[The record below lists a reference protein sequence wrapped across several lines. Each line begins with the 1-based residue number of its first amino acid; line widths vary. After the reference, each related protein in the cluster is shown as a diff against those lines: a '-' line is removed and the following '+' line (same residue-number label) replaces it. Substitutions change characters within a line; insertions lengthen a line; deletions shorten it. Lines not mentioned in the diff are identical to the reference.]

1 MHKLK
6 FFILLSAFLFSAL
19 LSACTDYAQKIEDEY
34 GPAKEEGKDSG
45 KDPLSAY
52 MVDERDGHEYRTFLI
67 GEQIWMAEN
76 LNYDSQESFCYGD
89 IDQNCYEY
97 GRLYTYNAALKACP
111 AYWHLPTAEEIEVL
125 IKNVGGY
132 STAANALKSID
143 GWDDNGNGSDIVGFA
158 ALPAGMLGYEG
169 YYDGKGLTAGFWSS
183 TEGDNDTL
191 ANYLIM
197 RSDYEEAR
205 LNQGS
210 RNYGYSIRCLYGEV
224 IRSSSSAEPN
234 SSSQRSYEYSFGE
247 FFDNRDSRTYK
258 TIEIGSQTWMA
269 ENLRFEM
276 EDSYCYNDEGR
287 YCDEY
292 GRLYVWTAAQDACPD
307 GWHLPSPEE
316 FDTLLTTVGMGN
328 GIALKM
334 ESGWNEAYP
343 DDNSS
348 GFSALPGG
356 FRGNDGNYSD
366 RGSKAF
372 FWSNSKTPNG
382 LSGYNLVI
390 TDNGDALIR
399 DNYDFADGNS
409 VRCIMNGEGFSSSS
423 SAGFSSS
430 SIVFYPDD
438 DLLDDR
444 DGQTY
449 RTITIDTLTWMAE
462 NLNYDQ
468 EGSFCFDYEDENCE
482 RYGRLYPWESAQQA
496 CPDEWRLPS
505 PEEFNSLID
514 FAGGNAVA
522 GARLKA
528 VEGWEAG
535 AVSTDDYGFTALPA
549 GRRGYYLDF
558 TDKTQGAYFWSNSR
572 VQNSSAAY
580 NMDLRFDTDSA
591 VVRDIADAHDGN
603 SIRCV
608 KEIYIPR

>member
-1 MHKLK
+1 MYKLK
-6 FFILLSAFLFSAL
+6 FFILVSAL
-19 LSACTDYAQKIEDEY
+19 LCATLFSACTDYAQKIEDEY
-34 GPAKEEGKDSG
+34 GPAKEESMDPNKDV
-45 KDPLSAY
+45 LSAN
-52 MVDERDGHEYRTFLI
+52 MVDERDGHEYRTFII
-67 GEQIWMAEN
+67 GGQIWMAEN
-76 LNYDSQESFCYGD
+76 LNYDSQESFCYGGL
-89 IDQNCYEY
+89 DQNCETY
-97 GRLYTYNAALKACP
+97 GRLYTYNAALYACP
-111 AYWHLPTAEEIEVL
+111 AYWHLPTADEIEVL

-169 YYDGKGLTAGFWSS
+169 YYDGKGFTAGFWSS

-234 SSSQRSYEYSFGE
+234 SSSQRSYEYSFGK
-247 FFDNRDSRTYK
+247 FFDGRDSRTYK
-258 TIEIGSQTWMA
+258 TIEIGNQTWMA

-276 EDSYCYNDEGR
+276 DDSYCYNDEVL

-316 FDTLLTTVGMGN
+316 FDTLLATVGWAGS
-328 GIALKM
+328 ALIM
-334 ESGWNEAYP
+334 EEGWGYVHP
-343 DDNSS
+343 DYNSS

-366 RGSKAF
+366 EGSKAF
-372 FWSNSKTPNG
+372 FWSNSMVPN
-382 LSGYNLVI
+382 SVFGYNLVI
-390 TDNGDALIR
+390 TDNYDALIR
-399 DNYDFADGNS
+399 YDYDSADGNS

-423 SAGFSSS
+423 SAGSSS
-430 SIVFYPDD
+430 SSVVFYPGE
-438 DLLDDR
+438 DLFDDR

-449 RTITIDTLTWMAE
+449 RTITIDTLIWMAE

-482 RYGRLYPWESAQQA
+482 RYGRLYPWSWAQQA

-549 GRRGYYLDF
+549 GRRGYYQDF
-558 TDKTQGAYFWSNSR
+558 TDKTLGAYFWSNSR

-591 VVRDIADAHDGN
+591 VVRDIADANDGN
-603 SIRCV
+603 SVRCV
-608 KEIYIPR
+608 KEVYIPR

>member
-1 MHKLK
+1 MYKLK
-6 FFILLSAFLFSAL
+6 FFILLSVVLVSTL

-45 KDPLSAY
+45 KDPLSGY

-76 LNYDSQESFCYGD
+76 LNYDSQESFCYGGL
-89 IDQNCYEY
+89 DQNCYEY
-97 GRLYTYNAALKACP
+97 GRLYTYNAALNACP
-111 AYWHLPTAEEIEVL
+111 AYWHLPTAEEIDVL

-247 FFDNRDSRTYK
+247 FFDDRDSRTYK
-258 TIEIGSQTWMA
+258 TIEIGNQTWMA

-276 EDSYCYNDEGR
+276 DDSYCYNDEVL

-316 FDTLLTTVGMGN
+316 FDTLLATVGMGN

-399 DNYDFADGNS
+399 DNYDSADGNS

-423 SAGFSSS
+423 SAGSSS
-430 SIVFYPDD
+430 SSVVFYPGE
-438 DLLDDR
+438 DLFDDR

-449 RTITIDTLTWMAE
+449 RTITIDTLIWMAE

-482 RYGRLYPWESAQQA
+482 RYGRLYPWEWAQQA

-549 GRRGYYLDF
+549 GRRGYYQDF
-558 TDKTQGAYFWSNSR
+558 TDKTLGAYFWSNSR

-603 SIRCV
+603 SVRCV
-608 KEIYIPR
+608 KEVYIPK